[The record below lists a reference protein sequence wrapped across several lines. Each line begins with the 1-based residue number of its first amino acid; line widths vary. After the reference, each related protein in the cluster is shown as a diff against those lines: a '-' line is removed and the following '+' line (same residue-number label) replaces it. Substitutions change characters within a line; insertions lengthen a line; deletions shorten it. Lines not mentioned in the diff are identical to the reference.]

1 MTCQGW
7 GWFRLFLQFQNS
19 PFFLQV
25 QLTKIKLVLIFKAE
39 VQKRDIRKGTALVVQ
54 YVLTSKFPRSDYP
67 TKAVNLSRLAQGRSE
82 LHQ

>member
-19 PFFLQV
+19 TFFLQV

-39 VQKRDIRKGTALVVQ
+39 VQKREIRKGIALVVQ
-54 YVLTSKFPRSDYP
+54 YVRTSKFPRSDYH
-67 TKAVNLSRLAQGRSE
+67 TKTVNLSRLAQGRSE